1 MTDTNWSLSN
11 LVVSKMQQITEEI
24 ARDVEDA
31 KQLSEVQQ
39 TASAAIAAGAAEQ
52 VTVVQALVRPET
64 GYRHL

>member
-39 TASAAIAAGAAEQ
+39 TASAA
-52 VTVVQALVRPET
+52 
-64 GYRHL
+64 